1 MYFPSAGIHFYKIC
15 ALLQAVPVHVILNW
29 QNQWFSGSE

>member
-1 MYFPSAGIHFYKIC
+1 
-15 ALLQAVPVHVILNW
+15 LQAVPVHVILNW